1 MGTVEP
7 HPLAVAEQDD
17 QRPARWRR
25 WLADILANRGWPGLF
40 PMLLMGVLLLCGSS
54 FAFFLPYNDVAK
66 YQCYAHAFWFGGS
79 NFPANPSCDFLRNY
93 ASALPFHTLP
103 REYPALALIP
113 FSLTLLVPVYWS
125 QLAFAICMTL
135 VAVGLSWYLG
145 RVGPRGASLAFA
157 AFIVLGGWGTADS
170 RFDLIPA
177 AFTLFCAVAAVR
189 GRFIWAYVLLAVAV
203 MLKLY
208 PLPLLLPLFL
218 AEQRAFGGGRL
229 REPGSRS
236 LVPVG
241 HVRARP
247 KPLWQWK
254 RLLGVATFAATCAG
268 IFLASLLVNV
278 QGALGPLTYFADRP
292 IQVESA
298 PASIMW
304 VGSLLGHPICT
315 AFQFGSLDVFEEL
328 PPGCGR
334 YTAPPLGPLAQALSL
349 LFLALLVVGVVC
361 VAWFQWRGRLSLPQA
376 FVALLLVIIV
386 TGKVFSPQYFIWLAQ
401 LVAYAI
407 GLEDLFWFVAWCVLS
422 LLTTIIYPYL
432 YGARG
437 GIENAPAVPAFY
449 PTIAYR
455 NLLLAVVV
463 ILYLFDLFHLR
474 SRSAAKLAAAHRTG
488 QALPEVRDQ
497 EISMSSSVSHCSAS
511 R

>member
-1 MGTVEP
+1 MGTVESQSP
-7 HPLAVAEQDD
+7 VAVEQDGP
-17 QRPARWRR
+17 RPSRWRV
-25 WLADILANRGWPGLF
+25 WFTEMMAGRGWASLV
-40 PMLLMGVLLLCGSS
+40 PMLLMGGLLLCGSS

-79 NFPANPSCDFLRNY
+79 NYPANISCDFLQHY

-113 FSLTLLVPVYWS
+113 FSLTLLVPQYWS
-125 QLAFAICMTL
+125 QLAFAICITL
-135 VAVGLSWYLG
+135 AAAGLYWYLG
-145 RVGPRGASLAFA
+145 RVGPRGAALAFA
-157 AFIVLGGWGTADS
+157 AFIVLGGWGTTDS
-170 RFDLIPA
+170 RFDLVPA
-177 AFTLFCAVAAVR
+177 AFTLFCVVAAVR

-218 AEQRAFGGGRL
+218 GEQRAFGGG
-229 REPGSRS
+229 
-236 LVPVG
+236 
-241 HVRARP
+241 HP
-247 KPLWQWK
+247 KPLLQWK
-254 RLLGVATFAATCAG
+254 RLLGVATFATTCAG
-268 IFLASLLVNV
+268 IFLASLLVSV

-298 PASIMW
+298 PASILW

-315 AFQFGSLDVFEEL
+315 AFQFGSLDVFEQL

-334 YTAPPLGPLAQALSL
+334 YTAPPPGPLASVLSL

-361 VAWFQWRGRLSLPQA
+361 VAWFQWRGKLSLPQA
-376 FVALLLVIIV
+376 CVALLFVIIL
-386 TGKVFSPQYFIWLAQ
+386 TGKVFSPQYFIWLAP

-432 YGARG
+432 YGAKG

-463 ILYLFDLFHLR
+463 ICYVFDVLHLR

-488 QALPEVRDQ
+488 EALTQEVRDQ
-497 EISMSSSVSHCSAS
+497 AGAAVGAS
-511 R
+511 GS